1 MSYKTERNLFCICT
15 ARVPKTGRETT
26 NFLWAFEQVRF
37 PDWLLFTLQQ
47 ILQTATKAGANR
59 ADAGANHADAAARDE
74 EDGEAGQG
82 NLGSVAA
89 FSKTEVQ
96 EDRKAFLRLSC
107 REQKW
112 KKEETENMEH
122 CLVQCEPDSL

>member
-37 PDWLLFTLQQ
+37 PDWLLFTATLQK
-47 ILQTATKAGANR
+47 ILQTATEAGGNR
-59 ADAGANHADAAARDE
+59 ADAAARDE
-74 EDGEAGQG
+74 EDGEEGQG
-82 NLGSVAA
+82 NLESVAA

-107 REQKW
+107 RE
-112 KKEETENMEH
+112 
-122 CLVQCEPDSL
+122 